1 MKHPRFK
8 TLFRDAGLCLAL
20 AYVALLPQFYL
31 VYDKGN
37 RFSLDWSP
45 TVRASILLAIGLL
58 AVAYGILYAVARLA
72 GNAVDRRLRRP
83 ASREAIRFLTIWI
96 MTAVA
101 IRSAMAI
108 IYATRPATDVLARM
122 VDADWVKM
130 LGYVALPV
138 GLLIGCRE
146 RYARTVLG
154 GYRILGAMFVLFV
167 AQSFA
172 WKHDVAA
179 GHSVGRQIEEGA
191 TDGSGGLY
199 VLMFDGWGYD
209 PTFGNSEFSLAAMP
223 HLSALL
229 EQATLFHE
237 AYSPGIETW
246 VSMPRFLFQ
255 TDERADDYSYA
266 EMRDMLFN
274 RSDFSHFSSIFDLS
288 DRPYKFVGQS
298 AINYWNLLG
307 KRVDYVQPFYE
318 KNEGY
323 FLKERVAGL
332 LGSQLAFFQKI
343 GWTLETRSLN
353 DDSMNE
359 SWYQQ
364 QRRIRPVLNDV
375 LPRLPA
381 GTFAFIHMLI
391 PHRPYGF
398 LRDGSPRIP
407 PRMDDPDGSFYLDN
421 VYAADAVIGDFVK
434 ILKEK
439 GVYDS
444 ALIVLTADHGL
455 RPEDAALWERLDVEP
470 FIPEKHVPLVIK
482 YPGQRRRADVRAL
495 LTTAQLHPLFSD
507 FLNEPERVFQWRS
520 RQDAGNGEAV
530 PYGRE

>member
-1 MKHPRFK
+1 M
-8 TLFRDAGLCLAL
+8 LFRDVGLCLAL

-45 TVRASILLAIGLL
+45 TVRTSILLAIGLL
-58 AVAYGILYAVARLA
+58 AVAYGVLYAVARLA
-72 GNAVDRRLRRP
+72 GSLADRRLRRP
-83 ASREAIRFLTIWI
+83 ASREAIRFLAIWI
-96 MTAVA
+96 MTALA
-101 IRSAMAI
+101 LRSAMAI
-108 IYATRPATDVLARM
+108 IYATRPATDFLARM
-122 VDADWVKM
+122 VDSDWVKI
-130 LGYVALPV
+130 LGYVALPI

-146 RYARTVLG
+146 RYAKTVLG

-167 AQSFA
+167 AQSFV
-172 WKHDVAA
+172 WKHDVAS
-179 GHSVGRQIEEGA
+179 GSSGNLQIKEGA
-191 TDGSGGLY
+191 KDGSGGLY
-199 VLMFDGWGYD
+199 ILMFDGWGYD
-209 PTFGNSEFSLAAMP
+209 PTFGNPEFSLADMP

-274 RSDFSHFSSIFDLS
+274 RSDFSFLTSIFDLS
-288 DRPYKFVGQS
+288 DRPYKFIGQS

-307 KRVDYVQPFYE
+307 NRVDYVQPFYE
-318 KNEGY
+318 KNAGY
-323 FLKERVAGL
+323 FLWERVAGL
-332 LGSQLAFFQKI
+332 LGSQLAFLRKI
-343 GWTLETRSLN
+343 GIRMEARSLN
-353 DDSMNE
+353 DDSMND
-359 SWYQQ
+359 SWYEQ

-398 LRDGSPRIP
+398 RRDGTPRIP
-407 PRMDDPDGSFYLDN
+407 PRMDDPDGSYYLDN
-421 VYAADAVIGDFVK
+421 VYAADAIIGDVVR
-434 ILKEK
+434 ILKER
-439 GVYDS
+439 GAYDS
-444 ALIVLTADHGL
+444 SLIVLTSDHGE
-455 RPEDAALWERLDVEP
+455 RPEDAALWERLDAEP
-470 FIPEKHVPLVIK
+470 HIPEKHVPLVIK
-482 YPGQRRRADVRAL
+482 YPNQTRRADVHAT

-507 FLNEPERVFQWRS
+507 FLNDPERVIQWAT
-520 RQDAGNGEAV
+520 RQDAGDKQAV

>member
-45 TVRASILLAIGLL
+45 TVRASILISIALL
-58 AVAYGILYAVARLA
+58 AAAYWILCAAARLA
-72 GNAVDRRLRRP
+72 GTFADRRLRRP
-83 ASREAIRFLTIWI
+83 AVRPALRSLAIWL

-101 IRSAMAI
+101 LRSAMAI
-108 IYATRPATDVLARM
+108 VYATRPATDLLARV
-122 VDADWVKM
+122 VDSSLAKILCYAV
-130 LGYVALPV
+130 LPA
-138 GLLIGCRE
+138 GLLLCCRE
-146 RYARTVLG
+146 RYRKLVLG
-154 GYRILGAMFVLFV
+154 VYRVLGAMFVLFV

-179 GHSVGRQIEEGA
+179 GHSVGRQIGEGA

-199 VLMFDGWGYD
+199 ILMFDGWGYD
-209 PTFGNSEFSLAAMP
+209 PTFGNPAFSPTNMP
-223 HLSALL
+223 QLSALL
-229 EQATLFHE
+229 EHATLFRE

-246 VSMPRFLFQ
+246 VSIPRFLFQ
-255 TDERADDYSYA
+255 TDGRADDYSYA

-274 RSDFSHFSSIFDLS
+274 RSDFSFLTSIFDLS
-288 DRPYKFVGQS
+288 DRPYKFIGQS

-307 KRVDYVQPFYE
+307 NRVDCVLPFYE

-332 LGSQLAFFQKI
+332 LGSQLAFLRKI
-343 GWTLETRSLN
+343 GISLEARSL
-353 DDSMNE
+353 DDDTMNE
-359 SWYQQ
+359 SWYEQ

-381 GTFAFIHMLI
+381 NAFAFIHMLI

-398 LRDGSPRIP
+398 HRDGTARIP
-407 PRMDDPDGSFYLDN
+407 PSMDDPDGSYYLDN
-421 VYAADAVIGDFVK
+421 VYAADMIIGDIVR

-444 ALIVLTADHGL
+444 ALIVLTADHGV

-470 FIPEKHVPLVIK
+470 FIPEKHVPLVVK
-482 YPGQRRRADVRAL
+482 YPGQRRRAESGDRV
-495 LTTAQLHPLFSD
+495 TTAQMHPLFAD
-507 FLNEPERVFQWRS
+507 FLNDPEKVAQWTT
-520 RQDAGNGEAV
+520 RQDAGDGKAV
-530 PYGRE
+530 LYGRE